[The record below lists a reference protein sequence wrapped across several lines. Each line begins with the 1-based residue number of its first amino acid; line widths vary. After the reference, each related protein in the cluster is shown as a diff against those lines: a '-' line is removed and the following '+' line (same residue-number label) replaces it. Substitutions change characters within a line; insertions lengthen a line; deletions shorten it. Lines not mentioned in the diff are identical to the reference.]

1 MASSEDP
8 NPVDGMLN
16 LNKPPGM
23 ASFAVVGL
31 VRRLTGVR
39 RVGHAGTLDPAAE
52 GVLPICLGQAT
63 RVVEHLVD
71 SSKIYRAQVRLGAAT
86 DTYDATGT
94 VTATGDPSA
103 VTEQQVEDALRG
115 YRGRIEQLAPMY
127 SALKHEGTPLYRL
140 ARAGQTVERKPRP
153 VTIYRLE
160 LLEYAPPL
168 LTLEVECGRG
178 AYIRTI
184 AHDLGQDLGCGAH
197 LAGLIRMKAGPFLLE
212 DALSLDGFREAVR
225 EGVWEDFLHATD
237 SVLTDWRAAILGD
250 EHTRDVLEG
259 RAFHL
264 TPVRPELLVDLAPG
278 APCRAYSADGRFLA
292 ILRYGG
298 SRFWRPS
305 KVFARR

>member
-8 NPVDGMLN
+8 NPIHGMLN

-23 ASFAVVGL
+23 ASFGVVGL

-63 RVVEHLVD
+63 RVVEHLVE
-71 SSKIYRAQVRLGAAT
+71 SSKTYRAEVRLGAAT
-86 DTYDATGT
+86 DTYDATGR
-94 VTATGDPSA
+94 VTATGDASG

-153 VTIYRLE
+153 VTIHRLE

-168 LTLEVECGRG
+168 LRLEVECGRG

-197 LAGLIRMKAGPFLLE
+197 LAGLIRTKAGPFLLE
-212 DALSLDGFREAVR
+212 DSLSLEGFREAVR
-225 EGVWEDFLHATD
+225 EDVWEGFLHATD
-237 SVLTDWRAAILGD
+237 SVLTDWRAAILGE
-250 EHTRDVLEG
+250 EHTRDVMEG

-264 TPVRPELLVDLAPG
+264 TPVRPEDLRELAPG